1 MPAFARVLPL
11 DGLAP
16 GAAVAAA
23 IDGSALALF
32 NVGGSIYAIDDF
44 CIRCGGSLAAGTLSG
59 TLVACSGCDW
69 EYDVITGSVNGI
81 PALRIDRFEVRIA
94 GPDVLVPTPLEPR
107 AR

>member
-1 MPAFARVLPL
+1 MPPFARVLAL
-11 DGLAP
+11 DCLAP

-23 IDGSALALF
+23 IEESAVALF

-59 TLVACSGCDW
+59 TLVACACGW

-94 GPDVLVPTPLEPR
+94 GSDVVVPTPLEPL